1 MLTATYTLVALSVE
15 QASLRASLLSLQK
28 VVHTHFAELTSLSEG
43 RVGFACD
50 TLERAVQAPHWSK
63 VDTYLFPAIHEAT
76 TAAGDLLQELK
87 QLRLA
92 AEQQMDIIMGA
103 YPGTALDGADE
114 VTLFCS
120 RVDGVCLALIERLER
135 EEQAL
140 FPLARGV
147 VSGEA
152 WFAMANRM
160 LAHEAYLKDSRPA
173 RCRPAASPTSAIF
186 RAVQQASLIH

>member
-15 QASLRASLLSLQK
+15 QASLRDSLLSLQK
-28 VVHTHFAELTSLSEG
+28 VVHTHFAEQTTLSEG

-50 TLERAVQAPHWSK
+50 TLERAVQAAHWSK
-63 VDTYLFPAIHEAT
+63 VDTYLFPAIYQAT
-76 TAAGDLLQELK
+76 PAADDLLQELK

-92 AEQQMDIIMGA
+92 AEQQMDIIITA
-103 YPGTALDGADE
+103 YPGEALDGADA
-114 VTLFCS
+114 VSLFCS
-120 RVDGVCLALIERLER
+120 RVDGVCLALVERLER

-140 FPLARGV
+140 FPLARAV

-160 LAHEAYLKDSRPA
+160 LAHEAYLKENKPARGRPA
-173 RCRPAASPTSAIF
+173 GSPTSAIF
-186 RAVQQASLIH
+186 RAVQQASLMH